1 MVKRDKHSSQVF
13 LMRDAYL
20 YKVKVYLLYIYFLK

>member
-13 LMRDAYL
+13 FMRDAYL
-20 YKVKVYLLYIYFLK
+20 YKVKVYLFIYFLK